1 MTSWDDYVAASTI
14 FGQQIMDLTD
24 DEWFFSTPCS
34 EWDVRTIVAHVI
46 LGEAML
52 VDLLKGG
59 VIEPLTDIDVSILGP
74 NPIATWRGTAVAA
87 IDAASEKEVE
97 TKKYEH
103 PLGNIDGTTIIGLR
117 VTENLVH
124 ASDIAQACGRQIEL
138 PEELADRCLDFWAP
152 LTDALSA
159 SDMIGDPVMPPEDAS
174 PGTRLL
180 CLMGREIN
188 SLHD

>member
-1 MTSWDDYVAASTI
+1 MTSQDDYVTASII
-14 FGQQIMDLTD
+14 FGQQLMELAD
-24 DEWFFSTPCS
+24 DEWFFSTPCP

-46 LGEAML
+46 LGEAMF

-59 VIEPLTDIDVSILGP
+59 VIESFTDIDVSILGP

-87 IDAASEKEVE
+87 IDVASQQEVE

-138 PEELADRCLDFWAP
+138 PNELADRCLDFWAP
-152 LTDALSA
+152 LTAALSA
-159 SDMIGDPVMPPEDAS
+159 SDMIGDPEMPPDEAS
-174 PGTRLL
+174 SGTRLL
-180 CLMGREIN
+180 CLRGREIN
-188 SLHD
+188 FLP